1 MPKLNFEEGDVW
13 AHYYGGIPEMNAHYK
28 VENIDGDLTLVSAY
42 AKIKCSDVELPSK
55 AIYFCGKYDG
65 SYYPAIFEKELKAK
79 NG

>member
-1 MPKLNFEEGDVW
+1 MSRTEFEEGEVW
-13 AHYYGGIPEMNAHYK
+13 AHYYGGIPEMNAHYR

-55 AIYFCGKYDG
+55 QIYLCGTYDG
-65 SYYPAIFEKELKAK
+65 AYYPALFEKELREK